1 MNPSSSI
8 QEGGCTTR
16 PRITASKLRD
26 EHVLP
31 LLALLSPIGAV
42 AVSWAASQL
51 AGHGVEARSLAMR
64 VAAAALVLA
73 IVLCGFAIWRVRDR
87 ESRTLGIVGLAG
99 NVLLLLCTALYLAL
113 R

>member
-8 QEGGCTTR
+8 QAGGCTTR
-16 PRITASKLRD
+16 PRITVSKLRE

-51 AGHGVEARSLAMR
+51 AGQGIEAMSLAMR
-64 VAAAALVLA
+64 VGAAALVLA
-73 IVLCGFAIWRVRDR
+73 IVLCGLSIGRVRDR
-87 ESRTLGIVGLAG
+87 ESRTLGTVGLAG
-99 NVLLLLCTALYLAL
+99 NVLLLLCTALYLTL

>member
-16 PRITASKLRD
+16 PRITVSKLRD

-42 AVSWAASQL
+42 AMSWAASHL
-51 AGHGVEARSLAMR
+51 AGHGIEAMSLAMR
-64 VAAAALVLA
+64 VGAAALVLA
-73 IVLCGFAIWRVRDR
+73 IVLCGLSIWRVRDR
-87 ESRTLGIVGLAG
+87 ESRTLGTIGLAG
-99 NVLLLLCTALYLAL
+99 NVLLLLCTVLYLAL